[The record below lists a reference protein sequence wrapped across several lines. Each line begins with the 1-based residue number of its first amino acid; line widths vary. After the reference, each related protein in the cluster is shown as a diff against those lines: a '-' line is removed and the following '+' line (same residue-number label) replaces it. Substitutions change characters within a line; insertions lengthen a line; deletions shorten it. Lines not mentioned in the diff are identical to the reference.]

1 MPHVSFVPFTG
12 LRVREQRL
20 LELGMSLPGLTER
33 GAAIAELPALG
44 LLTLAGMLPEE
55 WTGSYHPASNSS
67 EELAAAIIAERP
79 TLVAIS
85 ALTASINEAY
95 AFADRLRLAGVVVV
109 MGGLHVTACPDEAR
123 RHATAVV
130 VGEGEPV
137 WREVLRDAESG
148 ELKPH
153 YLASLYRANSRDP
166 AEWPMPRYD
175 LLGSLPPRF
184 TLQAERGCPLA
195 CEFCGASRLLGR
207 FREKPTANIREELA
221 AIARLSPRPMIELAD
236 DNTFVGR
243 RPPEE
248 LFGALADV
256 GARYF
261 TEADWRIGTRPE
273 VLQGLAASG
282 CVQVLVGIESQVF
295 RYPGMGAKDREWH
308 EMLAAVEAIQ
318 ASGVV
323 ANGCFIVGADGE
335 TPASID
341 RLVEFLLASP
351 FAEIQLT
358 LQTPFPGTTLYER
371 LRTAG
376 RLLPDRD
383 WSHYTLFDVTYHPD
397 AMTVEELEQG
407 FTRALSALF
416 AAEPAARRSALR
428 KQIWSRSP
436 VFSSRKTK

>member
-1 MPHVSFVPFTG
+1 MGHVSFVPFTG
-12 LRVREQRL
+12 LRVREERL
-20 LELGMSLPGLTER
+20 LSLGMSLPGLTER

-44 LLTLAGMLPEE
+44 LLTLAGMLPEG
-55 WTGSYHPASNSS
+55 WTSSYHPASEVT
-67 EELAAAIIAERP
+67 EELVDTIIAERP

-85 ALTASINEAY
+85 ALTASIGEAY
-95 AFADRLRLAGVVVV
+95 AFADRLCAAGVSVV
-109 MGGLHVTACPDEAR
+109 MGGLHVTACPDEAQ

-137 WREVLRDAESG
+137 WHQVLSDAQRG
-148 ELKPH
+148 ELKPF
-153 YLASLYRANSRDP
+153 YQATGGDKV
-166 AEWPMPRYD
+166 EWPMPRFE
-175 LLGSLPPRF
+175 LMGGVPSRF
-184 TLQAERGCPLA
+184 TLQTQRGCPLA

-207 FREKPTANIREELA
+207 FREKPTAHIREELA
-221 AIARLSPRPMIELAD
+221 AIARHSPRPMLELAD

-248 LFGALADV
+248 LFQALADV

-261 TEADWRIGTRPE
+261 TEADWRIGTRPD
-273 VLQGLAASG
+273 VLSGLAASG

-318 ASGVV
+318 AAGVV
-323 ANGCFIVGADGE
+323 VNGCFILGAEGE
-335 TPASID
+335 TPQSID

-358 LQTPFPGTTLYER
+358 LQTPFPGTQLYRR
-371 LRTAG
+371 LADSG
-376 RLLPDRD
+376 RILPNRD
-383 WSHYTLFDVTYHPD
+383 WSHYTLFDVAYQPD
-397 AMTVEELEQG
+397 RMSVDELEQG
-407 FTRALSALF
+407 FARALSTVF
-416 AAEPAARRSALR
+416 AAEPAAKRSSLR

-436 VFSSRKTK
+436 IFSKRRRP